1 MFFEIKASDITLSY
15 FDSFNLLVRVLAW
28 VNSNLLAGSFI
39 GPDRSSNKPSLVL
52 IPKLEFQ
59 NVLLTSLSSP
69 PENLQGKF
77 NVSIIKEENDNENG
91 NTEEPEVIHEEG
103 GGGTAE
109 DQAADVAS
117 AAAVAVAATKII
129 EEEEL
134 NEMEE
139 EEYDENETDTIP
151 NSDQEN

>member
-15 FDSFNLLVRVLAW
+15 FDSFNLLVGVLAW

-91 NTEEPEVIHEEG
+91 NTEEPEVIHEE
-103 GGGTAE
+103 

-117 AAAVAVAATKII
+117 AAAVAAAATKII

-134 NEMEE
+134 NEEN
-139 EEYDENETDTIP
+139 EYDDDDDENETDTIP